1 MMRVSL
7 NNIVNATDTF
17 SKIMQQSFKGSLA
30 FKIARLVRELKKE
43 LDTFNEERRK
53 LLDKYCV
60 KDENGEFEVL
70 ENGNIKLI
78 PETVNEFNNELDT
91 LMNTEIEINADK
103 LPMDSIDDFDIT
115 PQEMMNL
122 EVFFEE

>member
-60 KDENGEFEVL
+60 KDEMGE
-70 ENGNIKLI
+70 
-78 PETVNEFNNELDT
+78 D
-91 LMNTEIEINADK
+91 
-103 LPMDSIDDFDIT
+103 DSYTQYAYLYEDEQSDDLTMLALKRI
-115 PQEMMNL
+115 
-122 EVFFEE
+122 

>member
-60 KDENGEFEVL
+60 NDENGEFEIL

-78 PETVNEFNNELDT
+78 PETVNEFNNELDI

-115 PQEMMNL
+115 PQEMMTL
-122 EVFFEE
+122 EAFFEE